1 MTGRTNFQEDDVR
14 NVMANVMDSKV
25 VQRRPRP
32 ISPTMHGAIDYSTV
46 AMTAAAP
53 KVLDM
58 PERAGMLAYGLAA
71 SYLGLSMVTN
81 YKLAAKRAVP
91 FKAHGAT
98 EAVIGLALPALP
110 WVLGFADNRKARNF
124 FLGLTA
130 LTFVVSALTD
140 WREE

>member
-1 MTGRTNFQEDDVR
+1 MR
-14 NVMANVMDSKV
+14 NVMENVMESKV
-25 VQRRPRP
+25 VQRRPKP

-53 KVLDM
+53 KVLGL
-58 PERAGMLAYGLAA
+58 PEKAGMLAYGLAA
-71 SYLGLSMVTN
+71 SYLGLSMLTN
-81 YKLAAKRAVP
+81 YKLSAKRAVP

-98 EAVIGLALPALP
+98 EAAIGLALPALP
-110 WVLGFADNRKARNF
+110 WVLGFADNKKARNF

-140 WREE
+140 WREDE